1 MRAVQGMY
9 GPAREGETL
18 VELNLETLRQ
28 AGLEAAGV
36 LDARTAAPLLRRD
49 IGVFGG
55 VIVALFP
62 YYAGSAP
69 GNLSLYARG
78 QDYHAVLRRRLERAA
93 QLLGLEAQPYADV
106 SPFDE
111 VRLGQAAGLG
121 GVGQNGLLMNRAFG
135 SFFFIGELV
144 TAQELA
150 PLHGGLEPACTGC
163 GRCLRE
169 CPTGALRH
177 GGLQLSFCLSHIT
190 QARRITP
197 HQQALLQRSAL
208 IWGCDACQ
216 LCCPANLGLEPTA
229 LPEFSQ
235 GLLCSLG
242 EDELRGLSDRA
253 FRRAY
258 GGRAF
263 CFRGIRP
270 LARNLELCGKE
281 AAGDASL
288 PKEL

>member
-106 SPFDE
+106 SP
-111 VRLGQAAGLG
+111 L
-121 GVGQNGLLMNRAFG
+121 
-135 SFFFIGELV
+135 
-144 TAQELA
+144 
-150 PLHGGLEPACTGC
+150 
-163 GRCLRE
+163 
-169 CPTGALRH
+169 
-177 GGLQLSFCLSHIT
+177 
-190 QARRITP
+190 
-197 HQQALLQRSAL
+197 
-208 IWGCDACQ
+208 
-216 LCCPANLGLEPTA
+216 
-229 LPEFSQ
+229 
-235 GLLCSLG
+235 
-242 EDELRGLSDRA
+242 
-253 FRRAY
+253 
-258 GGRAF
+258 
-263 CFRGIRP
+263 
-270 LARNLELCGKE
+270 
-281 AAGDASL
+281 
-288 PKEL
+288 